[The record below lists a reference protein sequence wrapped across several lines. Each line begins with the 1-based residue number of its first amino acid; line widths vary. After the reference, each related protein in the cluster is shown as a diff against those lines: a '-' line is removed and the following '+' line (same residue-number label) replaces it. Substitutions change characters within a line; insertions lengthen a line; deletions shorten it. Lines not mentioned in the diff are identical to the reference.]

1 MAKEKYPQKKD
12 PLLFLFLLRKNS
24 VKKKRFR
31 NLELEFA
38 KGFWRIKNLTF
49 DKHILQRS
57 YYLIHKI

>member
-24 VKKKRFR
+24 VKKKLI
-31 NLELEFA
+31 NQELEFA
-38 KGFWRIKNLTF
+38 EGFRRIKILTF